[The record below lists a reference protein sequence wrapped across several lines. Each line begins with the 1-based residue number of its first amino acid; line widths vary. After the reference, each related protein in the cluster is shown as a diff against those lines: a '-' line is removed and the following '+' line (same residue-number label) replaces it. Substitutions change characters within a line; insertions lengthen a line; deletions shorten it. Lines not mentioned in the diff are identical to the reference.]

1 MKALQTRVLI
11 LIALLAVTASAPV
24 FAELQQPARL
34 VQRISNSLFEAI
46 HQNRETYEQDV
57 QQLEAL
63 VREKF
68 LPYVD
73 TYYAARLILGRESR
87 ELSEDQIR
95 EFADA
100 LANLLINSYAE
111 GLIEFESRE
120 QVEVMPLRG
129 EIKERLTRVR
139 TRVTMDDG
147 TEVPVDYAFHK
158 TDDGWQAFDILIEG
172 VSYVTTYRNQFGEEI
187 RRDGFDAVLERIK
200 KGEVDVDLSD
210 NE

>member
-1 MKALQTRVLI
+1 MNTLQTRVLI
-11 LIALLAVTASAPV
+11 IATLWILSTSAPA
-24 FAELQQPARL
+24 FAELQQPAKL
-34 VQRISNSLFEAI
+34 VQRVSNSLFESI
-46 HQNRETYEQDV
+46 QQNRDAYEQHV

-63 VREKF
+63 VRQEF

-87 ELSEDQIR
+87 ELSDSEIR

-100 LANLLINSYAE
+100 LSKLLVERYAE

-120 QVEVMPLRG
+120 QVEVIPLRG

-139 TRVTMDDG
+139 TRVTMKDG
-147 TEVPVDYAFHK
+147 TEAPVDYAFHK
-158 TDDGWQAFDILIEG
+158 TDEGWQAFDIIIEG
-172 VSYVTTYRNQFGEEI
+172 ISYVTTYRNQFGEEI

-200 KGEVDVDLSD
+200 QGEVDVDLSD
-210 NE
+210 DE